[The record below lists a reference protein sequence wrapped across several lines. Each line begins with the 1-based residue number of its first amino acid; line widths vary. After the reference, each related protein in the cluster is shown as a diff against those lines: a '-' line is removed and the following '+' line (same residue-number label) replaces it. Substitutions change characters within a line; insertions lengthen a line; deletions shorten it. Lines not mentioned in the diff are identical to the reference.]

1 MSMDMLVKIAE
12 ALEVMLAIVLCA
24 RIFWLYQVFT
34 TPTRKTS
41 PQSKPERQRRLE
53 SPQSALESYVDE
65 LFGPR
70 NH

>member
-1 MSMDMLVKIAE
+1 MDMLVKIAE

-34 TPTRKTS
+34 TPSQKAS
-41 PQSKPERQRRLE
+41 PQPGAEPQRRRE

-70 NH
+70 DH